1 MPSTSLVETQPLIV
15 SATKYNN
22 SEERP
27 LTKSL
32 KKLGI
37 PLFMRTSNAES
48 LTKVYNE
55 AIDQAI
61 KENRDSLVLVH
72 DDVHIN
78 YDFLPRLSELFED
91 YDLIGVA
98 GTSSIKLEPPALWH
112 IMGGGH
118 GSPNLHGAVAHGTP
132 NYMHMTAFGQYPH
145 RVVMVDGVFM
155 AMTRKVFENVRFDE
169 SNPSKF
175 HFYDL
180 SFSLDTHKKGY
191 RVGVGDIPIV
201 HESMGLSQ
209 ITPEWEIGQTW
220 FLNKYGA

>member
-1 MPSTSLVETQPLIV
+1 MASKLNPLIV
-15 SATKYNN
+15 SATKYD
-22 SEERP
+22 SSVPRP
-27 LTKSL
+27 LSNSL
-32 KKLGI
+32 NALEI
-37 PLFMRTSNAES
+37 SLFMRTENKNA
-48 LTKVYNE
+48 LAKVYND

-61 KENRDSLVLVH
+61 KENRDSLVLIH

-78 YDFLPRLSELFED
+78 YDFRPRLSELFND

-118 GSPNLHGAVAHGTP
+118 GSPTLHGAVAHGNP
-132 NYMHMTAFGQYPH
+132 KDMHMTAFGQYPH
-145 RVVMVDGVFM
+145 RVVMIDGVFM

-180 SFSLDTHKKGY
+180 AFSLDTHKKGY